1 MFFFYFKTT
10 GGIRDLDDASFIEC
24 ALRETEEEIGLPRD
38 NIEVW
43 GEGQFFR
50 TLNGPVIMP
59 VIGFIDN
66 YRSDKLKLNPDEV
79 EKVFTVPVKHLC
91 SSRCRHHTQFRTNKG
106 YSLPVF
112 TCGEERIWGITAIIT
127 NLFLHSFLPREFYRN
142 HIKFIPSYKK
152 S

>member
-1 MFFFYFKTT
+1 M
-10 GGIRDLDDASFIEC
+10 
-24 ALRETEEEIGLPRD
+24 
-38 NIEVW
+38 W

-50 TLNGPVIMP
+50 ARSGPVIMP

-66 YRSDKLKLNPDEV
+66 YRPDKLKINPDEV
-79 EKVFTVPVKHLC
+79 EKVFTVPIKHLC
-91 SSRCRHHTQFRTNKG
+91 SSQCKHHTQFRTDPG

-127 NLFLHSFLPREFYRN
+127 HLFLHALLSREIYKN
-142 HIKFIPSYKK
+142 HIKFITNYKN